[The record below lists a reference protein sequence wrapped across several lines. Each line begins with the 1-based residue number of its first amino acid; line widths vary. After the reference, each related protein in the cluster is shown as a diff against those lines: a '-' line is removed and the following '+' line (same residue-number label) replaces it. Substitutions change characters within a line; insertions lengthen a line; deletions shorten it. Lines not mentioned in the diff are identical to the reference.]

1 MGAAFFGWFGCL
13 ARPWI
18 LVGVVADWDIFLPNT
33 FVLASC
39 KGVGDEEIRSANRAL
54 GLEPGSSS
62 SSDAEEDD
70 GRTLRF
76 RRFAGGA
83 MTAESD
89 FLILHRPVGMQ
100 SDRSLTSRLV
110 LLAWSGCW

>member
-1 MGAAFFGWFGCL
+1 
-13 ARPWI
+13 
-18 LVGVVADWDIFLPNT
+18 
-33 FVLASC
+33 
-39 KGVGDEEIRSANRAL
+39 
-54 GLEPGSSS
+54 LEAGSSS

-83 MTAESD
+83 MTAESN

-100 SDRSLTSRLV
+100 SDRSLTCRLV
-110 LLAWSGCW
+110 LLMWSGCW